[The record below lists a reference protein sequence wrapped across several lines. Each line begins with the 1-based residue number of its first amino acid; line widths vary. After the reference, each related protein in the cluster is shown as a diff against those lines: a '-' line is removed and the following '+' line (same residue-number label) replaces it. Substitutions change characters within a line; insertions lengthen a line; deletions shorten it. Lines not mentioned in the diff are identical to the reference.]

1 MRAIPRIWVLGS
13 HSIQHG
19 TGKKN
24 HIMVV
29 FKLQKIPV
37 YPNLKKNE
45 FKATE
50 YFIHRQKKFKKI
62 EGNENFIQTLIFK
75 PVCFYLL
82 FSVDNLTSV
91 I

>member
-1 MRAIPRIWVLGS
+1 
-13 HSIQHG
+13 
-19 TGKKN
+19 
-24 HIMVV
+24 MVV

-37 YPNLKKNE
+37 YPNTIKPKKKMNLRLLNIL
-45 FKATE
+45 
-50 YFIHRQKKFKKI
+50 FIDKKKFKKI
-62 EGNENFIQTLIFK
+62 EGNENFIQTLIK